1 MAAGNLN
8 IDLNSN
14 ANRELLYMITQF
26 LEHENLTET
35 ARTLER
41 ESGFYFNM
49 RFFED
54 LVHNGA
60 FDEAEEYV
68 DGFTDLHENS
78 FSTKIYFEL
87 RKQKFLETLE
97 DGKRCKALTML
108 MQEFRDF
115 APYSRSLCSEAAA
128 LLTVDDFRTHQA
140 LAGYG
145 EVNEARRSA
154 MDDIRRCIQMNP
166 VFQGKLQP
174 PNIESTLQGAIMYG
188 NSANQNEQQ
197 NGDGGNGDP
206 APPPNDDVSSPGRN

>member
-1 MAAGNLN
+1 
-8 IDLNSN
+8 
-14 ANRELLYMITQF
+14 MITQF

-97 DGKRCKALTML
+97 DGERCRALTML

-115 APYSRSLCSEAAA
+115 APYNRSLCGEAAA
-128 LLTVDDFRTHQA
+128 LLTVDDFRHHQS
-140 LAGYG
+140 LAGHG
-145 EVNEARRSA
+145 DVNEARRSV
-154 MDDIRRCIQMNP
+154 MNDIRRCLHANP

-174 PNIESTLQGAIMYG
+174 PNI
-188 NSANQNEQQ
+188 
-197 NGDGGNGDP
+197 
-206 APPPNDDVSSPGRN
+206 

>member
-1 MAAGNLN
+1 
-8 IDLNSN
+8 
-14 ANRELLYMITQF
+14 MITQF

-128 LLTVDDFRTHQA
+128 LLTVDDFRHHQS
-140 LAGYG
+140 LAGHG
-145 EVNEARRSA
+145 DVNEARRSV
-154 MDDIRRCIQMNP
+154 MNDIRRCLHANP

-174 PNIESTLQGAIMYG
+174 PNIKSTLQHAIMLANSG
-188 NSANQNEQQ
+188 NRQQ
-197 NGDGGNGDP
+197 NGVGGNVCP
-206 APPPNDDVSSPGRN
+206 APPSNNGFSFSGRK